1 MAWKDRTT
9 FETLEIQFEISE
21 SKMIKIMRKE
31 LKEGSFKLWRKRVNS
46 GVSKKHHK
54 KKCSAEIIRFKIPTF
69 RYFTLQN
76 N

>member
-9 FETLEIQFEISE
+9 FETLEISE

-54 KKCSAEIIRFKIPTF
+54 KNAVQK
-69 RYFTLQN
+69 
-76 N
+76 

>member
-9 FETLEIQFEISE
+9 FETLEMQFEISE

-46 GVSKKHHK
+46 GVNKKHHK
-54 KKCSAEIIRFKIPTF
+54 KNAVQK
-69 RYFTLQN
+69 
-76 N
+76 